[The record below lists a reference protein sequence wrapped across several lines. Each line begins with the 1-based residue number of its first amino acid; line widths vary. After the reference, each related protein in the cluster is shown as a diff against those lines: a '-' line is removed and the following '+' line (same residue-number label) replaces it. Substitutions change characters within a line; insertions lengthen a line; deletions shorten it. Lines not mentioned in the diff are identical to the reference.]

1 MIGRWHI
8 VALAALGGM
17 LAHSLHFSIL
27 LVILVWLSLLYYTRR
42 IRLPLLLLSSIA
54 SLLFFGNS
62 ILGQKNPLQLPLNE
76 PIQLTSAI
84 SDLSETKERIQ
95 FTAEDPSGSAS
106 IQVTYFK
113 QEEQEAV
120 SGLSAGAQCVI
131 KGSLVQPDPATNPGQ
146 FNFQHYLRQQGIYYE
161 IELPDLEDISCAGTS
176 QFGQLL
182 KARTAFLHKTDKIL
196 DPHTA
201 AWVQAMIAGEDSNLD
216 EETVELFNRWS
227 LSHILAISGMH
238 IALFS
243 AILFFLLTKLQIF
256 TIEKTYW
263 FLFVFLAVYPVF
275 AGGEPSVWR
284 SALMVMLIMLLMRFR
299 IKLPIIDSISIVFI
313 LLLVLDPSY
322 LYHIGF
328 QFSFLVSLALLL
340 SARLYTGSFI
350 SALLETS
357 LLSQLVILPLQ
368 VSQFYFLNPLSVLMN
383 LFAIPFYT
391 FIAIPLLLLISIL
404 LYPLPHF
411 AALIGEGFRFLN
423 ELVIRFI
430 QWIDGVAFY
439 PWVTG
444 ELPIGISLI
453 YFLVLILFCSAWEAG
468 RRKKALWYGALLTS
482 IPLTVVLLPYTC
494 STGYVTMLDIGQGDA
509 FVIELPYRRGVYLI
523 DAAGSIG
530 MDFQP
535 TDKNF
540 DQVIKPYL
548 YERGIVKVDGIF
560 ASHADHDHIGSIG
573 KLTEEFHVEWVRT
586 SVYFDRSKASQWH
599 SDTKIISWRAGET
612 LRLSGWEIQLLS
624 PFSDKKDPNKNSL
637 VMYTMLG
644 GKSWLFTGDI
654 GKEEEKE
661 IIRRYPSIQADIL
674 KVGHHGSNTSTDP
687 AFLLQ
692 LKPETGLVSAGR
704 NNRYGHPS
712 PEVVDSLLQQNIRI
726 WRTDTDG
733 AVVYAFSGKTGT
745 FSPFLP

>member
-27 LVILVWLSLLYYTRR
+27 LLIVVWLCLMYYTRR
-42 IRLPLLLLSSIA
+42 IQFTLLLLSSLA

-62 ILGQKNPLQLPLNE
+62 ILGQKTPPELPLDK

-84 SDLSETKERIQ
+84 SDISETNERIQ
-95 FTAEDPSGSAS
+95 FTAEDPSGSPS

-113 QEEQEAV
+113 QEANEV
-120 SGLSAGAQCVI
+120 LTGLSAGAKCVI
-131 KGSLVQPDPATNPGQ
+131 KGRIIQPDPATNQGQ
-146 FNFQHYLRQQGIYYE
+146 FDFKRYLRRQGIFYE
-161 IELPDLEDISCAGTS
+161 IELQNLQDISCTGTS
-176 QFGQLL
+176 RFNQLL
-182 KARTAFLHKTDKIL
+182 KARTVFLEKADKNL
-196 DPHTA
+196 DSHTA
-201 AWVQAMIAGEDSNLD
+201 AWVQAMIAGKDSNLD
-216 EETVELFNRWS
+216 EGTVELFNRWS

-243 AILFFLLTKLQIF
+243 AILFFLFTKLQIL

-284 SALMVMLIMLLMRFR
+284 SALMVMLIMVLMRFR
-299 IKLPIIDSISIVFI
+299 IRLPIIDSISIVFL
-313 LLLVLDPSY
+313 LLLVLDPHY

-404 LYPLPHF
+404 LYPLPQF
-411 AALIGEGFRFLN
+411 AALLGECFRFLN
-423 ELVIRFI
+423 ELLIRFI
-430 QWIDGVAFY
+430 EWVDVAAFY

-444 ELPIGISLI
+444 KLPIGISI
-453 YFLVLILFCSAWEAG
+453 VYFLILVLFCSAWEKG
-468 RRKKALWYGALLTS
+468 RRRIALCYGALLTAV
-482 IPLTVVLLPYTC
+482 PLAAALLPYTS

-523 DAAGSIG
+523 DAAGSVG
-530 MDFQP
+530 TDFKP

-540 DQVIKPYL
+540 KQVIKPYL
-548 YERGIVKVDGIF
+548 YERGIAKVDGIF

-573 KLTEEFHVEWVRT
+573 KLTEEFHVDWVRT
-586 SVYFDRSKASQWH
+586 SVYFDRSKAKSWD
-599 SDTKIISWRAGET
+599 SDIKILPWKAGEMI
-612 LRLSGWEIQLLS
+612 RLPGWEIQLLAPS
-624 PFSDKKDPNKNSL
+624 RDKKDPNKNSL
-637 VMYTMLG
+637 VMYTVLG

-661 IIRRYPSIQADIL
+661 IIRSYPTLRADVL

-687 AFLLQ
+687 AFLQ
-692 LKPETGLVSAGR
+692 HVKPETALVSAGR

-712 PEVVDSLLQQNIRI
+712 PEVVDALSQQNIRI

>member
-27 LVILVWLSLLYYTRR
+27 LLIVVWLCLMYYTRR
-42 IRLPLLLLSSIA
+42 IQFTLLLLSSLA

-62 ILGQKNPLQLPLNE
+62 ILGQKTPPELPLDK

-84 SDLSETKERIQ
+84 SDISETNERIQ
-95 FTAEDPSGSAS
+95 FTAEDPSGSPS

-113 QEEQEAV
+113 QEANEV
-120 SGLSAGAQCVI
+120 LTGLSAGVKCVI
-131 KGSLVQPDPATNPGQ
+131 KGRISQPDPATNQGQ
-146 FNFQHYLRQQGIYYE
+146 FDFKRYSRQQGIFYE
-161 IELPDLEDISCAGTS
+161 IKLQNLQDISCTGTS
-176 QFGQLL
+176 RFNQLL
-182 KARTAFLHKTDKIL
+182 KARTVFLEKADKNL
-196 DPHTA
+196 DSHTA

-216 EETVELFNRWS
+216 EGTVELFNRWS

-243 AILFFLLTKLQIF
+243 AILFFLFTKLQIL

-284 SALMVMLIMLLMRFR
+284 SALMVMLIMVLMRFR
-299 IKLPIIDSISIVFI
+299 IRLPIIDSISIVFL
-313 LLLVLDPSY
+313 LLLVLDPHY

-368 VSQFYFLNPLSVLMN
+368 VFQFYFLNPLSVLMN

-404 LYPLPHF
+404 LYPLPQF
-411 AALIGEGFRFLN
+411 AALLGECFRFLN

-430 QWIDGVAFY
+430 EWVDAAAFY

-444 ELPIGISLI
+444 KLPIGISI
-453 YFLVLILFCSAWEAG
+453 VYFLILVLFCSAWEKG
-468 RRKKALWYGALLTS
+468 RRRIALCYGALLTA
-482 IPLTVVLLPYTC
+482 IPLAAALLPYTS

-523 DAAGSIG
+523 DAAGSVG
-530 MDFQP
+530 MDFKP

-540 DQVIKPYL
+540 KQVIKPYL
-548 YERGIVKVDGIF
+548 YERGIAKVHGIF

-573 KLTEEFHVEWVRT
+573 KLTEEFHVDWVRT
-586 SVYFDRSKASQWH
+586 SVYFDLSKAKLWD
-599 SDTKIISWRAGET
+599 SDIKIIPWKAGEMI
-612 LRLSGWEIQLLS
+612 RLPGWEIQLLAPS
-624 PFSDKKDPNKNSL
+624 RDKKDPNKNSL
-637 VMYTMLG
+637 VMYTVLG

-661 IIRRYPSIQADIL
+661 IIRSYPTLRADIL

-687 AFLLQ
+687 AFLQ
-692 LKPETGLVSAGR
+692 HVKPETALVSAGR

-712 PEVVDSLLQQNIRI
+712 PEVVDALSQQNIRI

>member
-17 LAHSLHFSIL
+17 LAQSLHFFVMIG
-27 LVILVWLSLLYYTRR
+27 ILVWLSLLYYTRR
-42 IRLPLLLLSSIA
+42 IQLSLLLLSSIA

-62 ILGQKNPLQLPLNE
+62 VLGQKTPPQLPLDE
-76 PIQLTSAI
+76 PIQLTSTI

-106 IQVTYFK
+106 VQVTYFK
-113 QEEQEAV
+113 QENHETLT
-120 SGLSAGAQCVI
+120 GLTRGAQCVI
-131 KGSLVQPDPATNPGQ
+131 RGKIVQPESATNPGQ
-146 FNFQHYLRQQGIYYE
+146 FDYQLYLHQQGIFYVL
-161 IELPDLEDISCAGTS
+161 ELQNRDDISCSGTS
-176 QFGQLL
+176 PFNQLL
-182 KARTAFLHKTDKIL
+182 QARTGFLNKADNIL
-196 DPHTA
+196 DAHTA

-243 AILFFLLTKLQIF
+243 AIIFFLLTKLQIL

-284 SALMVMLIMLLMRFR
+284 SALMVMLIMLLLRFR
-299 IKLPIIDSISIVFI
+299 IKLPIIDSISIVFL
-313 LLLVLDPSY
+313 LLLVLDPNY

-368 VSQFYFLNPLSVLMN
+368 VSQFYFINPLSVLMN

-404 LYPLPHF
+404 LYPLPRF
-411 AALIGEGFRFLN
+411 SALFWETFRFLN
-423 ELVIRFI
+423 ELVIHFI
-430 QWIDGVAFY
+430 QWIDETAFY

-444 ELPIGISLI
+444 KLPIGISLL
-453 YFLVLILFCSAWEAG
+453 YFLMLVLFCSAWEKG
-468 RRKKALWYGALLTS
+468 RRKKALGYGTLLTA
-482 IPLTVVLLPYTC
+482 IPLAVVVLPYTS
-494 STGYVTMLDIGQGDA
+494 STGYITMLDIGQGDA

-523 DAAGSIG
+523 DAAGSVG
-530 MDFQP
+530 MDFEP
-535 TDKNF
+535 SDKNF
-540 DQVIKPYL
+540 KQVIQPYL

-573 KLTEEFHVEWVRT
+573 KLTEEFHVDWVRT
-586 SVYFDRSKASQWH
+586 SVYFDLSKAERWD
-599 SDTKIISWRAGET
+599 SDTEIITWKAGEM
-612 LRLSGWEIQLLS
+612 LRLPGWEIQLLA
-624 PFSDKKDPNKNSL
+624 PFRDKKDPNKNSL
-637 VMYTMLG
+637 VMYTILG

-654 GKEEEKE
+654 GKGEEKE
-661 IIRRYPSIQADIL
+661 IIRQYPSLRADVL
-674 KVGHHGSNTSTDP
+674 KVGHHGSDTSTDP
-687 AFLLQ
+687 VFLQ
-692 LKPETGLVSAGR
+692 HVKPETALISAGR

-712 PEVVDSLLQQNIRI
+712 PDVVESLSQQNIRI

>member
-27 LVILVWLSLLYYTRR
+27 LLIVVWLCLMYYTRR
-42 IRLPLLLLSSIA
+42 IQFTLLLLSSLA
-54 SLLFFGNS
+54 SLLFFCNS
-62 ILGQKNPLQLPLNE
+62 ILGQKAPPELPLDK

-84 SDLSETKERIQ
+84 SDISETNERIQ
-95 FTAEDPSGSAS
+95 FTAEDPSGSPS

-113 QEEQEAV
+113 QEANEV
-120 SGLSAGAQCVI
+120 LTGLSAGAKCAI
-131 KGSLVQPDPATNPGQ
+131 KGRISQPDPATNQGQ
-146 FNFQHYLRQQGIYYE
+146 FDFKRYSRQQGIFYE
-161 IELPDLEDISCAGTS
+161 IKLQNLQDISCTGTS
-176 QFGQLL
+176 RFSQLL
-182 KARTAFLHKTDKIL
+182 KARTGFLEKADKNLDSHTD
-196 DPHTA
+196 

-216 EETVELFNRWS
+216 EGTVELFNRWS

-243 AILFFLLTKLQIF
+243 AILFFLFTKLQIL
-256 TIEKTYW
+256 TIEKTYL

-284 SALMVMLIMLLMRFR
+284 SALMVMLIMVLMRFR
-299 IKLPIIDSISIVFI
+299 IRLPIIDSISIVFL
-313 LLLVLDPSY
+313 LLLVLDPHY

-391 FIAIPLLLLISIL
+391 FIAIPLLLLISIM
-404 LYPLPHF
+404 LYPLPQF
-411 AALIGEGFRFLN
+411 AALLGECFRFLN

-430 QWIDGVAFY
+430 EWVDGAAFY

-444 ELPIGISLI
+444 KLPIGISI
-453 YFLVLILFCSAWEAG
+453 VYFLILVLFCSAWEKG
-468 RRKKALWYGALLTS
+468 RRRIALCYGALLTA
-482 IPLTVVLLPYTC
+482 IPLAAALLPYTS

-523 DAAGSIG
+523 DAAGSVG
-530 MDFQP
+530 TDFKP

-540 DQVIKPYL
+540 KQVIKPYL
-548 YERGIVKVDGIF
+548 YERGIAKVHGIF

-573 KLTEEFHVEWVRT
+573 KLTEEFHVDWVRT
-586 SVYFDRSKASQWH
+586 SVYFDRSKAKLWD
-599 SDTKIISWRAGET
+599 SDIKIIPWTAGEMI
-612 LRLSGWEIQLLS
+612 RLPGWEIQLLAPS
-624 PFSDKKDPNKNSL
+624 RDKKDPNKNSL
-637 VMYTMLG
+637 VMYTVLG

-661 IIRRYPSIQADIL
+661 IIRSYPTLRADVL

-687 AFLLQ
+687 AFLQ
-692 LKPETGLVSAGR
+692 HVKPETALVSAGR

-712 PEVVDSLLQQNIRI
+712 PEVVDALSQQNIRI

>member
-1 MIGRWHI
+1 MIGKWHI

-17 LAHSLHFSIL
+17 LAHTLHFSVL
-27 LVILVWLSLLYYTRR
+27 LVVLVWLGLLFHTKR
-42 IRLPLLLLSSIA
+42 IRIPLLFLSSIA

-62 ILGQKNPLQLPLNE
+62 ILGQKPPPSLPLDE
-76 PIQLTSAI
+76 PIQLTSSI
-84 SDLSETKERIQ
+84 SNLSETKDRIQ
-95 FTAEDPSGSAS
+95 FSAKDPSGSAS

-113 QEEQEAV
+113 QDSSETIP
-120 SGLSAGAQCVI
+120 GLSRGAQCDI
-131 KGSLVQPDPATNPGQ
+131 KGRIILPDPATNPGQ
-146 FNFQHYLRQQGIYYE
+146 FDYQRYLRQQGIFYE
-161 IELPDLEDISCAGTS
+161 IELQNREDISCSGTT
-176 QFGQLL
+176 QFNHLVDV
-182 KARTAFLHKTDKIL
+182 RHAFLEKADKTL
-196 DPHTA
+196 DSHTA

-216 EETVELFNRWS
+216 EKTVELFNRWS

-243 AILFFLLTKLQIF
+243 AILFFVFTKLQIF

-263 FLFVFLAVYPVF
+263 FLFMFLAVYPVF
-275 AGGEPSVWR
+275 GGGEPSVWR
-284 SALMVMLIMLLMRFR
+284 SALMVMLIMILMRFR
-299 IKLPIIDSISIVFI
+299 IKLPIIDSISIVFL
-313 LLLVLDPSY
+313 LLLVLDPHY

-404 LYPLPHF
+404 LYPLPRF
-411 AALIGEGFRFLN
+411 AALLGEFFRFLN
-423 ELVIRFI
+423 ELVILFI
-430 QWIDGVAFY
+430 QWIDDAAFY

-444 ELPIGISLI
+444 QLPLGFSLV
-453 YFLVLILFCSAWEAG
+453 YFLVLVLFCAAWEKG
-468 RRKKALWYGALLTS
+468 RRSKALWYGALLTA
-482 IPLTVVLLPYTC
+482 IPLAAALLPYA
-494 STGYVTMLDIGQGDA
+494 SGTGYVTMLDIGQGDA
-509 FVIELPYRRGVYLI
+509 FVIELPYRRGVYVI
-523 DAAGSIG
+523 DAAGSVG
-530 MDFQP
+530 KDFKP

-540 DQVIKPYL
+540 KQVIQPYL

-573 KLTEEFHVEWVRT
+573 MLTEEFHVDWVRT
-586 SVYFDRSKASQWH
+586 SAYFDLSKANLWDA
-599 SDTKIISWRAGET
+599 DTEIIPWKAGEI
-612 LRLSGWEIQLLS
+612 LRLPGWDIQLLA
-624 PFSDKKDPNKNSL
+624 PFRDKKDPNQNSL
-637 VMYTMLG
+637 VMYTKLG

-654 GKEEEKE
+654 GKEEEME
-661 IIRRYPSIQADIL
+661 ITRQYPSLRADVL

-687 AFLLQ
+687 AFLQ
-692 LKPETGLVSAGR
+692 QVKPETAFISAGR
-704 NNRYGHPS
+704 KNRYGHPS
-712 PEVVDSLLQQNIRI
+712 PEVVESLSQQNIRI